1 VRSSPSLNRD
11 TGGREGGAAGR
22 GGRRLAID
30 GRRASREVG
39 PRNGRGNEGGG
50 KAQGLIAIKRD
61 LREEREARG
70 DGGRG
75 QSCGGAIG
83 RSRGK
88 ESGGRKEKG
97 RREVGSRCQLP
108 RGKRKEERGPGPL
121 RVGGKWAGG
130 LKR

>member
-11 TGGREGGAAGR
+11 RGGREGGAVGR

-50 KAQGLIAIKRD
+50 KARGLIAIKRD

-75 QSCGGAIG
+75 QSCGDAIG
-83 RSRGK
+83 QSRGK
-88 ESGGRKEKG
+88 ERGEEGEGAPTGGVPVSATAGKKKRGKGPRAAAGGR
-97 RREVGSRCQLP
+97 
-108 RGKRKEERGPGPL
+108 
-121 RVGGKWAGG
+121 
-130 LKR
+130 